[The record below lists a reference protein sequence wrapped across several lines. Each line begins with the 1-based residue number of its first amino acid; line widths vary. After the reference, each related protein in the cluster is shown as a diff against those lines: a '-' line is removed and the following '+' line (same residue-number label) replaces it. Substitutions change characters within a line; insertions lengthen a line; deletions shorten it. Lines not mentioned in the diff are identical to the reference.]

1 MNTTK
6 KEVKVNTQA
15 NKKITREDEG
25 EQLPT
30 LAMKKRVPTA
40 FKVRQTLQKK
50 K

>member
-15 NKKITREDEG
+15 NKKIMREEG
-25 EQLPT
+25 SEEMPT
-30 LAMKKRVPTA
+30 LALKKRIPTA
-40 FKVRQTLQKK
+40 FKVRQSLQKK